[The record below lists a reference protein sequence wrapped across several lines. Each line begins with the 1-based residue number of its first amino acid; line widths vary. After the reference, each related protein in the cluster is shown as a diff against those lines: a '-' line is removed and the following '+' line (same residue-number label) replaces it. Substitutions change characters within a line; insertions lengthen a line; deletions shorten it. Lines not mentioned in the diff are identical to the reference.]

1 LCDGTNSFVLVVLKV
16 LTVHKET
23 QIKRYMGSSDSRAL
37 ARATE
42 ELKDAGD
49 PSKALPVLP
58 LEKQG
63 GLCGEALC
71 GPTPWTARLCGD
83 GKTEGVC
90 MFLCRARACAR
101 ACVSGCMM
109 CLRACIFVLVDTSIP
124 EKRVVLRCVVRQT
137 HTHTHTH
144 IAPPLPLP
152 SNLYTVQTTAPAV
165 MDYRAR
171 NPRP

>member
-1 LCDGTNSFVLVVLKV
+1 
-16 LTVHKET
+16 
-23 QIKRYMGSSDSRAL
+23 MGNSDSRAL

-63 GLCGEALC
+63 GLCGEVLC

-90 MFLCRARACAR
+90 ACLCIVRVR
-101 ACVSGCMM
+101 ACVRACVRGCMM
-109 CLRACIFVLVDTSIP
+109 CVRACICVLVDTSRP
-124 EKRVVLRCVVRQT
+124 VKRSSC
-137 HTHTHTH
+137 
-144 IAPPLPLP
+144 A
-152 SNLYTVQTTAPAV
+152 AFCG
-165 MDYRAR
+165 
-171 NPRP
+171 